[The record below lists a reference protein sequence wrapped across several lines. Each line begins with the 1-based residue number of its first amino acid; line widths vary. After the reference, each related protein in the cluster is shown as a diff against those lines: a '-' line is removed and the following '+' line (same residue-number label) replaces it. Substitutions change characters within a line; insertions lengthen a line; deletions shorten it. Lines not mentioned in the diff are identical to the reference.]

1 MKESIAFTFPY
12 QTNRNDT
19 TNPATLGQLILEQQW
34 KNAFSF
40 TEIVNNYGLKQETLC
55 QIVRFPN
62 FL

>member
-19 TNPATLGQLILEQQW
+19 TNPATVGQLILEQQW

-40 TEIVNNYGLKQETLC
+40 TEIVNNYGLKQETC

>member
-19 TNPATLGQLILEQQW
+19 TNPATVGQLILEQQW

-40 TEIVNNYGLKQETLC
+40 TEIANNYGLKQETLC